1 MKKGSLQD
9 EDPEQVTGELCLTGK
24 GNTLRSKALQQ
35 MQRFCYWELYL
46 NWLTVRCVERD
57 RTRKAVQRGGR
68 YEDMLWMAL
77 IRKDREKASRYRPG

>member
-1 MKKGSLQD
+1 
-9 EDPEQVTGELCLTGK
+9 
-24 GNTLRSKALQQ
+24 

-77 IRKDREKASRYRPG
+77 IRNDREKASRYRPG